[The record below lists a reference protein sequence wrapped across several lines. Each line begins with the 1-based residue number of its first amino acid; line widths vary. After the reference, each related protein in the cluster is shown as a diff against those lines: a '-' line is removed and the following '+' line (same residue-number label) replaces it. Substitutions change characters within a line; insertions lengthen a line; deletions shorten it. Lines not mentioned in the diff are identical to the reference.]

1 MAKSA
6 WAKFA
11 TYISFHGGL
20 FLGPM
25 SDGAPFVEMF
35 RLLISEE
42 ECELGMHIPNKPT
55 SVEKIAAEAK
65 VPVEKAAAMLK
76 HMSQKGA
83 CFERITADGKAFYN
97 ITPFIPGFYEFVMT
111 DPETKKNPEV
121 AFQFR
126 RTLNELGVL
135 LRNVSVQGGGLM
147 KVTPVMKEISA
158 QQKVYAYEDVLT
170 FINNAK
176 RYSVADCACRTA
188 AKLVGKG
195 CEHPI
200 EDTCLQFD
208 ETADYYVRTGRGHY
222 ITREEA
228 IGVLDYTEKAGLVH
242 CAFQVEGKDYTTFI
256 CNCCGCSCAGIRQ
269 INRLDANPM
278 SHSNFRAQISDDKC
292 VACGECVTICPVNA
306 VTLGTS
312 FDCDGNCQSYE
323 YRHAANTTLKK
334 GDLHDDF
341 INERKLT
348 GKYGTAPCKVSCPAH
363 VSVQGYIQKASEGK
377 YLEALEVIKKDNP
390 LPAVCGRICP
400 HPCEEKCSRN
410 SLDQSLAIDAIKMFV
425 ADRERERS
433 ARFVPQKIA
442 EHDNKV
448 AVIGSGPA
456 GLSCAYYLAVD
467 GFKVTV
473 FEKNSRPGGMLMM
486 GIPAF
491 RLEKDVLDSEIEV
504 LRELGV
510 EFRCGVEV
518 GKDVTIAALR
528 EEGYEAFYLAIGA
541 QRSAALGIVGEE
553 LEGVYGGVDFLREI
567 NSGSSPAVGRRCAV
581 IGGGN
586 VAMDV
591 CRSAVRLGA
600 EETYIIYRRSESE
613 MPADK
618 QEIAEAMAEGVKFRF
633 LNAPVEITGKGGKV
647 AGIRVEL
654 MELGEPDE
662 KGRRKPVGTGKFEDI
677 EVDSVI
683 AAIGQTIDWGGLD
696 TGAMEKG
703 KKSAAVVDNIAYQTA
718 EHDIFAGGDC
728 VTGPKFAI
736 DAIAAGKQGAISISR
751 LLRGRHLTDGRNAS
765 FEAIDTSDVGSR
777 IDSRGVD
784 RSPRQAVPEV
794 DGKVSAKTFKDLR
807 EGLTEE
813 QILREAK
820 RCLHCGRSVVDTDK
834 CIGCGVCTHRCK
846 FDAIHLVRV
855 DDTQS
860 AENMA
865 NWYGRL
871 ALNLVK
877 RGSNIVAHGVSEL
890 VKKD

>member
-25 SDGAPFVEMF
+25 NDGAPFVEMF

-42 ECELGMHIPNKPT
+42 ECELGVHIPNKPT
-55 SVEKIAAEAK
+55 SVEKIAEAAK
-65 VPVEKAAAMLK
+65 VPVDEAAKMLK

-83 CFERITADGKAFYN
+83 CFERITADGKCFYN

-147 KVTPVMKEISA
+147 KVTPVMKEINA

-222 ITREEA
+222 ITRDEA
-228 IGVLDYTEKAGLVH
+228 IEVLDYTEKAGLVH

-256 CNCCGCSCAGIRQ
+256 CNCCGCSCAGLRQ

-278 SHSNFRAQISDDKC
+278 SHSNFRAQITADKC

-312 FDCDGNCQSYE
+312 FDCDGKCQSYE
-323 YRHAANTTLKK
+323 YRHATNTVLKK

-348 GKYGTAPCKVSCPAH
+348 GKFGTAPCKVTCPAH

-400 HPCEEKCSRN
+400 HPCEAKCTRN

-425 ADRERERS
+425 ADQEREKS
-433 ARFVPQKIA
+433 TRFVPEKLA
-442 EHDNKV
+442 EYDNRV

-486 GIPAF
+486 GIPSF
-491 RLEKDVLDSEIEV
+491 RLEKDVIDSEIEV

-510 EFRCGVEV
+510 EFKCGVEV
-518 GKDVTIAALR
+518 GKDISIAALR
-528 EEGYEAFYLAIGA
+528 SEGYEAVYLAIGA
-541 QRSAALGIVGEE
+541 QSSASLNIPGEE
-553 LEGVYGGVDFLREI
+553 LSGVYGGVDFLHEI
-567 NSGSSPAVGRRCAV
+567 NSGRTPYLGKRCAV

-591 CRSAVRLGA
+591 CRSAIRLGA
-600 EETYIIYRRSESE
+600 EETCVIYRRSEAE

-618 QEIAEAMAEGVKFRF
+618 QEVAEAMSEGVSFRF
-633 LNAPVEITGKGGKV
+633 LNAPVEIIGENGKV
-647 AGIRVEL
+647 TAIKVEI

-662 KGRRKPVGTGKFEDI
+662 KGRRTPVGTGRFEEI
-677 EVDSVI
+677 AVDSVI
-683 AAIGQTIDWGGLD
+683 AAVGQTINWGALD

-703 KKSAAVVDNIAYQTA
+703 RKGASVVDGITYQTA

-751 LLRGRHLTDGRNAS
+751 LLRGRNLSDGRNAA
-765 FEAIDTSDVGSR
+765 FESIDTNETGVRVGQ
-777 IDSRGVD
+777 IDKT
-784 RSPRQAVPEV
+784 PRQSVPEV
-794 DGKVSAKTFKDLR
+794 DGSVSVKTFKDLR

-820 RCLHCGRSVVDTDK
+820 RCLHCGQSVVDTDK

-877 RGSNIVAHGVSEL
+877 RGASIVANGVSEL